1 MGSLGNNRKS
11 TSTST
16 GTGGKN
22 EYADDGAKRMP
33 GLTSAYSSENMRQK
47 ILDTIGKSGRTS
59 TKLASP
65 GTKGTTSFVNQWLG
79 GTL

>member
-1 MGSLGNNRKS
+1 MGSLGNNRKA
-11 TSTST
+11 TSST
-16 GTGGKN
+16 GSSGTKN

-47 ILDTIGKSGRTS
+47 ILDKIGKSGRTS
-59 TKLASP
+59 TKLAP
-65 GTKGTTSFVNQWLG
+65 GAKGTSSFVNQWLG